1 MTHSKD
7 GYDEVVVGELGVR
20 CLESINGRAILCE
33 FEGYAC
39 VEGGVVAVSVL
50 LKDDLGGVRVDVE
63 DVRAQIA
70 SIGAWAFVI
79 VEEDEE
85 GLGPKMGAIERE
97 EDKEGLGPK
106 VGAKSSKWGL
116 GTAAR

>member
-20 CLESINGRAILCE
+20 CLESINGRAVLCE

-70 SIGAWAFVI
+70 SIETGREGVDGVEGAVNVNYDMVAA
-79 VEEDEE
+79 VELFE
-85 GLGPKMGAIERE
+85 GLDTNR
-97 EDKEGLGPK
+97 
-106 VGAKSSKWGL
+106 
-116 GTAAR
+116 